1 MRCFHMNMKLFDS
14 ELNIMEIL
22 WREGDMTAKR
32 IAEIT
37 KENIGWGKTTTYT
50 IIKKCLDKG
59 AIERHEPNFVCRA
72 LVTREQVQ
80 EHETTELINKM
91 YNGAPDRLI
100 ASLLGQRKLRT
111 EEINHLK
118 LLIET
123 LE

>member
-1 MRCFHMNMKLFDS
+1 MSMKLFDS

-22 WREGDMTAKR
+22 WREGDTTAKR

-37 KENIGWGKTTTYT
+37 KETIGWSKTTTYT

-59 AIERHEPNFVCRA
+59 AIERQEPNFVCRA
-72 LVTREQVQ
+72 VVSREQIQ
-80 EHETTELINKM
+80 QYETTELINKM

-100 ASLLGQRKLRT
+100 ASLLGQKRMT
-111 EEINHLK
+111 SEEISRLK
-118 LLIET
+118 QLIER